1 LLRGWVF
8 ELNSEPDHLVLT
20 KQTNSLLYDGM
31 TINRKKVALI
41 IGAAL
46 VLIVGIVGAAK
57 IARLG
62 LAVIIGLL
70 AVGFVVLLALKI
82 RANRK
87 TKVIF
92 GFYVAANEILV
103 DGERSRY
110 HFEIAE
116 VIRTGQKVVR
126 SMPDAPPLSRF
137 ALGALYYSTGD
148 HNGAVEQLGLAAEE
162 EVLKES
168 SHVSPSRQLRR
179 YVSRLRQIE
188 RRPKRYAKINAALAS
203 LERMHQN
210 RAARLLAES
219 QQQLK
224 RIVEAHENEM
234 SEQIRSPRRDLPIS
248 TRRSLKSITAP
259 PTISEVLN
267 DVYQDGTEAS

>member
-1 LLRGWVF
+1 MRL
-8 ELNSEPDHLVLT
+8 
-20 KQTNSLLYDGM
+20 
-31 TINRKKVALI
+31 VALAI
-41 IGAAL
+41 VVAMGIAAFEVGQRSPLILVALAAIG
-46 VLIVGIVGAAK
+46 LIVM
-57 IARLG
+57 
-62 LAVIIGLL
+62 
-70 AVGFVVLLALKI
+70 VVLKV
-82 RANRK
+82 RASRK

-103 DGERSRY
+103 DGEGSRY
-110 HFEIAE
+110 HFEVAE
-116 VIRTGQKVVR
+116 AIKTGEKVVR

-148 HNGAVEQLGLAAEE
+148 HNGAVGHLSLAAEE

-168 SHVSPSRQLRR
+168 HHVSPSRQLRR
-179 YVSRLRQIE
+179 YVRRLRQIE
-188 RRPKRYAKINAALAS
+188 RRPKRYAKLNAAIAS
-203 LERMHQN
+203 LERMQHE

-224 RIVEAHENEM
+224 RLVEAHESEM

-248 TRRSLKSITAP
+248 TRRALKSITAP

-267 DVYQDGTEAS
+267 DVYQEGSEAS

>member
-1 LLRGWVF
+1 
-8 ELNSEPDHLVLT
+8 
-20 KQTNSLLYDGM
+20 M
-31 TINRKKVALI
+31 TTRQKKLAITL
-41 IGAAL
+41 GAAL
-46 VLIVGIVGAAK
+46 LVIVAIVGVIEL
-57 IARLG
+57 ARFALLVIG
-62 LAVIIGLL
+62 GLVALAVVVFLL
-70 AVGFVVLLALKI
+70 YRVW
-82 RANRK
+82 ANRK

-92 GFYVAANEILV
+92 TFYVAANDILV

-116 VIRTGQKVVR
+116 VIKNGERVVR

-137 ALGALYYSTGD
+137 ALGALYYSVNN
-148 HNGAVEQLGLAAEE
+148 HNAAVEHLALAAEE

-168 SHVSPSRQLRR
+168 QHVLPSRQLRR
-179 YVSRLRQIE
+179 YVRRLRRIE
-188 RRPKRYAKINAALAS
+188 KRPKRYAKINAAMAS
-203 LERMHQN
+203 LESLHRE
-210 RAARLLAES
+210 RGARLLAES

-224 RIVEAHENEM
+224 RIVEAYENQM

-267 DVYQDGTEAS
+267 DIYQEEPEVS

>member
-1 LLRGWVF
+1 MTASQRKLAIRLGAGVVIVAAIVGVLFIVRALPIVAVGLVA
-8 ELNSEPDHLVLT
+8 LGLLVL
-20 KQTNSLLYDGM
+20 
-31 TINRKKVALI
+31 VA
-41 IGAAL
+41 
-46 VLIVGIVGAAK
+46 
-57 IARLG
+57 
-62 LAVIIGLL
+62 
-70 AVGFVVLLALKI
+70 FKI

-92 GFYVAANEILV
+92 HFYVAVNEILV
-103 DGERSRY
+103 DGDKSRY

-116 VIRTGQKVVR
+116 VIKTGEKVVR

-137 ALGALYYSTGD
+137 ALGALYYSIGD
-148 HNGAVEQLGLAAEE
+148 HNAAVEQLGFAAEE

-168 SHVSPSRQLRR
+168 RHSTPSRQLRR
-179 YVSRLRQIE
+179 YVGKLRRIE
-188 RRPKRYAKINAALAS
+188 RRPKRHAKLNAAIAS
-203 LERMHQN
+203 LERMHQE

-224 RIVEAHENEM
+224 RMVEAYEGEM

-248 TRRSLKSITAP
+248 SSRSLRSITAP

-267 DVYQDGTEAS
+267 EVYQEEPKAS